1 MKENNKFI
9 FSAEDLGGYN
19 AIAAVA
25 AKLNCEVF
33 KNHLSDDEIK
43 NAIKNAFIVVVGTS
57 ASYESLDKRFVRA
70 AKKSGL
76 KVWRFW
82 THG

>member
-9 FSAEDLGGYN
+9 FAAEDLGGYN

-33 KNHLSDDEIK
+33 KNHLSDNEIE
-43 NAIKNAFIVVVGTS
+43 NFINTAFIVVVGTS
-57 ASYESLDKRFVRA
+57 SSYES
-70 AKKSGL
+70 
-76 KVWRFW
+76 
-82 THG
+82 